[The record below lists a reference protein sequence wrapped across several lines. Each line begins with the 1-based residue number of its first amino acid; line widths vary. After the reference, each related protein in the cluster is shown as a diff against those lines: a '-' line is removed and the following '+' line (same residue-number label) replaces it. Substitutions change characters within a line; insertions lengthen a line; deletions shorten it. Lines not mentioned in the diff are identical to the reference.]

1 MTLFWS
7 VFQTNFLCFVFRK
20 TSPSN
25 WGANSH
31 LKEQKWRLNESVNE
45 FLIKQQTLLI
55 CSKAV
60 MSFVGRRIKR
70 INDKMFLKIAI
81 FLRWGIT
88 VSASKIMTEKFRG
101 RIQIKNTYLMSRNYL
116 IIELKLCQKLTLV
129 PIVLLVWNN
138 F

>member
-1 MTLFWS
+1 MICFSNNFSLFCFQEDFS
-7 VFQTNFLCFVFRK
+7 VQLRSELTSQGAKMETQWVSQWISHKTTNIEKL
-20 TSPSN
+20 
-25 WGANSH
+25 
-31 LKEQKWRLNESVNE
+31 
-45 FLIKQQTLLI
+45 LLI

-60 MSFVGRRIKR
+60 MSFLGRRIKR

-81 FLRWGIT
+81 FLRWGII

-101 RIQIKNTYLMSRNYL
+101 SIKIKNTYLMSRNGL